1 MADNTSQRGGQDRS
15 RINVHQ
21 DYELR
26 YWSKAFDVTPE
37 QLKEAVQK
45 VGVSA
50 RAVAE
55 ALGKPPAR

>member
-1 MADNTSQRGGQDRS
+1 MADSVKDRGPRDRS
-15 RINVHQ
+15 RVNIHQ
-21 DYELR
+21 EYEIR
-26 YWSKAFDVTPE
+26 YWSRKFDVTPE

-55 ALGKPPAR
+55 ELGKPPAA